1 MAALGGIGF
10 LLLCISLIVLLVA
23 LFKKNPALKSK
34 ALKGLGLGFVLFIV
48 GAVMGG
54 GSGGSSPSEEDNFLK
69 QNSKP
74 NQIEIHTALK
84 GFVKEYKDGKNE
96 VQKSAVFRK
105 KREYLVKAIPDGKI
119 TNWIGEVD
127 LIGTTKGGDYAN
139 LEIESR
145 VAGQKIAYK
154 TWNNRLSDV
163 MDNTMIPMNSPI
175 YQKIGNLKQG
185 DKVVFTAQMIK
196 DKQDGFREGSM
207 TEEGNMT
214 DTEFIVKFV
223 DIKKLDDVLKKPAK

>member
-1 MAALGGIGF
+1 MSMLGF
-10 LLLCISLIVLLVA
+10 LVFCISLIMLVVS

-34 ALKGLGLGFVLFIV
+34 AFKGLGIGFVVFMIGIV
-48 GAVMGG
+48 MG
-54 GSGGSSPSEEDNFLK
+54 GSGGGSSSSDEDNFLK

-74 NQIEIHTALK
+74 NQIEVHTQLK
-84 GFVKEYKDGKNE
+84 GLVKEYKDGKNE

-127 LIGTTKGGDYAN
+127 VIGTTKGGDFAN

-145 VAGQKIAYK
+145 VAGQKIAYI
-154 TWNNRLSDV
+154 TWNNRLSDIG
-163 MDNTMIPMNSPI
+163 DNTMIPMNSPI

-185 DKVVFTAQMIK
+185 DKVVFTTQLLK
-196 DKQDGFREGSM
+196 DKQDGFKEGSM

-223 DIKKLDDVLKKPAK
+223 DIKKLDDVLKKSAK